1 MEVRMIDPRII
12 DVIRRVTKNSDI
24 TIENIK
30 DPFMV
35 LGWDSL
41 MSIEILLEIQ
51 KTFGIQ
57 VEPNEILRIKNLLDL
72 HKLIQEK
79 QKTDIYALSG

>member
-1 MEVRMIDPRII
+1 MIDPRII

>member
-1 MEVRMIDPRII
+1 MIDPRII

-41 MSIEILLEIQ
+41 MSVEILLEIQ

-57 VEPNEILRIKNLLDL
+57 VEPIEILRIKNLLDL
-72 HKLIQEK
+72 HNLIQEK